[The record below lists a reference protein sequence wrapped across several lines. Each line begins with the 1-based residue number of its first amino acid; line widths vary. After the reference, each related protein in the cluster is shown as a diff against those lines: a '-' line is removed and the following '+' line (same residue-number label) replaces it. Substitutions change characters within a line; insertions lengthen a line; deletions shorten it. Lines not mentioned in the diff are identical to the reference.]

1 MRRGAFLRAALAG
14 ALVPAAL
21 LGACGG
27 GKAPTSAADA
37 TAPSATAA
45 ATDTGKPAP
54 STTEPAPSAGKT
66 RADCPK
72 IPESTV
78 DVPPLDAGVMSNA
91 QPDAAHDRN
100 ASDLNAIVQ
109 RHRDRFR
116 CCYDVAQQ
124 AHPGIAGEFVL
135 DFTLNPDGS
144 LKSAAHNK
152 ERSVIKDDGM
162 GECAIDVIKSISF
175 PASKKGKETS
185 VSYPFGF
192 KPKGGS
198 R

>member
-1 MRRGAFLRAALAG
+1 MRRGAFLSAALAG
-14 ALVPAAL
+14 ALVPAVL

-27 GKAPTSAADA
+27 GKAATSAADA
-37 TAPSATAA
+37 TAPSATAPA
-45 ATDTGKPAP
+45 ADTGKPAP
-54 STTEPAPSAGKT
+54 SATEAVTPSGKT

-100 ASDLNAIVQ
+100 ATDLNAIVQ

-116 CCYDVAQQ
+116 CCYDVAQA

-144 LKSAAHNK
+144 LKTASHNK
-152 ERSVIKDDGM
+152 DRSAIKDDGM
-162 GECAIDVIKSISF
+162 GECALDVLKSITF